1 MHKAFLWMRR
11 FSLEAQRGSSG
22 QQPRS
27 KSRAEQELAPWSAS
41 QPCVGKKGVRYRDGF
56 AVASKGEKHIEVP
69 SKEEWNGGSS
79 GKVYTKGKRGKG
91 FA

>member
-1 MHKAFLWMRR
+1 MHPFACR
-11 FSLEAQRGSSG
+11 FSLQAQNKSTG
-22 QQPRS
+22 QLRS
-27 KSRAEQELAPWSAS
+27 KGRGDQAVAPWSAT
-41 QPCVGKKGVRYRDGF
+41 QPVSKKGVRYRDGF

-69 SKEEWNGGSS
+69 SKEDWNGGSS